1 MTFFEYKTT
10 LAKIETSNYQQLR
23 KLHTKLSDFPMDN
36 FYTIH
41 AINKTITKFKAL
53 TKSAIIKHKQYPT
66 GTGLLHFYTALGQAT
81 SKEEI
86 VSLITDFAG
95 ETNLKLPIAKNAI
108 KHIAIMLISAED
120 CKILDKTHLTSDYYS
135 VGQCIENSRIALS
148 EKNRLL
154 PSIITYLNDIKDTA
168 VYNYFLN
175 SSISTIVSWQSTK
188 TSRTTLL
195 NNINAQIELY
205 KEYTKSLAKTYT
217 ILEEEFQKDT
227 QP

>member
-23 KLHTKLSDFPMDN
+23 KLHNKLSDFPMED

-41 AINKTITKFKAL
+41 AINKTITKFKAM
-53 TKSAIIKHKQYPT
+53 TKSVIIKNKDYPT
-66 GTGLLHFYTALGQAT
+66 GTHSLHFYNALKQTT

-86 VSLITDFAG
+86 ASLITDFAG
-95 ETNLKLPIAKNAI
+95 ITNLKLPVAKNAI
-108 KHIAIMLISAED
+108 KHIATILTSTED
-120 CKILDKTHLTSDYYS
+120 CSILDKVPLTLDYYS
-135 VGQCIENSRIALS
+135 IGQCTENSKITLS

-154 PSIITYLNDIKDTA
+154 PSVITYLEDIKDTA

-175 SSISTIVSWQSTK
+175 SSIETIVDWQYTP

-195 NNINAQIELY
+195 DNINAQRELY
-205 KEYTKSLAKTYT
+205 KHYIESLSKTYT
-217 ILEEEFQKDT
+217 ILQEKFKKDV